1 MFRALPQIFL
11 LLIIAAALLFTRVA
25 QVDSINSCQLQATQS
40 CYFAFHPARQS
51 GELHYFASQRPDQ
64 RSGIGQPDSALVVLH
79 GHPRDANL
87 TFNAALATVESAGV
101 ANSTV
106 VIAPVF
112 QVATDDARRCSTP
125 GVPAARAGDLLWTCA
140 SWMDGGAAENAPR
153 MTSFAAMDALVG
165 EIKRRWPSVRE
176 ITIAGFSAGAQMVQ
190 HYIGFAMPDA
200 SSHDRV
206 RYVVAD
212 PGTWLYFDSVRPVDA
227 STCADGHCRLA
238 QPKPGIRHTCPQLNR
253 WKYGTEGLPPTLN
266 RTAAE
271 ARVHYASADIVYLE
285 AANDSGTGKGT
296 YSRILDKSCAAQAQG
311 TFRLQRGLAYAA
323 YDRQLIAPEK
333 HRTVMIVPDCA
344 HDVACVFAS
353 PSARHALLDL
363 SH

>member
-1 MFRALPQIFL
+1 MFL
-11 LLIIAAALLFTRVA
+11 LLIVVATLLFTRAA
-25 QVDSINSCQLQATQS
+25 QANSISGCQLQATQG
-40 CYFAFHPARQS
+40 CYFAFQPAREP
-51 GELHYFASQRPDQ
+51 GELHYFASLRPDQ

-79 GHPRDANL
+79 GHPRDANR
-87 TFNAALATVESAGV
+87 TFNAALAAVESAGV

-112 QVATDDARRCSTP
+112 QVTTGDARKCSTP
-125 GVPAARAGDLLWTCA
+125 GVPAAQPGDLLWTCA
-140 SWMDGGAAENAPR
+140 SWMDGGPAENAPR
-153 MTSFAAMDALVG
+153 MTSFAAMDALMG
-165 EIKRRWPSVRE
+165 EIARRWPSVRE

-190 HYIGFAMPDA
+190 HYVGFAMPDA
-200 SSHDRV
+200 SSHVRV

-227 STCADGHCRLA
+227 STCADDHCRLA
-238 QPKPGIRHTCPQLNR
+238 QPKPGVRDTCPQLNR
-253 WKYGTEGLPPTLN
+253 WKYGTDGLPPTLN

-271 ARVHYASADIVYLE
+271 ARVNYASADIVYLE

-296 YSRILDKSCAAQAQG
+296 YARILDKTCAAQAQG

-323 YDRQLIAPEK
+323 YDRQLIAPGK
-333 HRTVMIVPDCA
+333 HRTVVIVPDCA

-353 PSARHALLDL
+353 PSARHALLGP